1 MKKTIIKKEDFW
13 LLEEVIKL
21 NMNYWNNN
29 DVEEV
34 VEAKAKQK
42 VNAESKLNKKY
53 YELGSVLGDFL
64 SYLINNKLPVNET
77 TIIKFLSLINLKLE
91 KEAK

>member
-1 MKKTIIKKEDFW
+1 MKKTIIKKEDFG